1 MIFTRTAL
9 IAARPLS
16 LRAEISFAELS
27 EWWALSARTAVSQ
40 APPSGISFLIAG
52 AVDAI
57 CLHPPNSVLLHGG
70 PGVALLHGVSGRG
83 GAFLSVGGAFLSV
96 GGAFLSVGGAFLS
109 VGGGRGA
116 LLSRRTAH
124 TRCGAVP
131 LRCCRQGVELSP
143 ALAAEM
149 REIWDEADADGS
161 GMLSESE
168 FAVVLEVTALSQ
180 WREAYDP
187 ASGKRYYYHKVS
199 KETRWSAV
207 ESEAEVV
214 AFLAQHGLQ
223 GPEGE
228 AADGTESFANP
239 LKPTMI

>member
-70 PGVALLHGVSGRG
+70 PGVALLHGVSGR
-83 GAFLSVGGAFLSV
+83 GGAFLSV

>member
-1 MIFTRTAL
+1 M
-9 IAARPLS
+9 
-16 LRAEISFAELS
+16 
-27 EWWALSARTAVSQ
+27 
-40 APPSGISFLIAG
+40 
-52 AVDAI
+52 
-57 CLHPPNSVLLHGG
+57 
-70 PGVALLHGVSGRG
+70 
-83 GAFLSVGGAFLSV
+83 
-96 GGAFLSVGGAFLS
+96 
-109 VGGGRGA
+109 
-116 LLSRRTAH
+116 
-124 TRCGAVP
+124 P

-214 AFLAQHGLQ
+214 AFLAKHGLQ

-228 AADGTESFANP
+228 ADDGTESFANP
-239 LKPTMI
+239 LKSTMI

>member
-1 MIFTRTAL
+1 
-9 IAARPLS
+9 
-16 LRAEISFAELS
+16 
-27 EWWALSARTAVSQ
+27 
-40 APPSGISFLIAG
+40 
-52 AVDAI
+52 
-57 CLHPPNSVLLHGG
+57 
-70 PGVALLHGVSGRG
+70 
-83 GAFLSVGGAFLSV
+83 
-96 GGAFLSVGGAFLS
+96 LS

-131 LRCCRQGVELSP
+131 LQCCRQGVELSP